1 MVCSPR
7 ILMSPRSLL
16 DVHPDPL
23 PLRGVG
29 YGRTNM
35 KALRQLFPEHWLVA
49 DAKALVAIYRVV
61 RVPRQGFGVEPYVFD
76 IGTVRAA
83 LFWGSLQIPKPEC
96 EPQFTEAGEIHLA
109 VSLKNDAS
117 PLEGRYC
124 LLATRMSEDVP
135 EPDARSL
142 IEAGRGLLCAYHG
155 RNVAYDRVSEFM
167 FDLSNPAA
175 TTFVTPSFE
184 NPLAL
189 PVPRLR
195 RAERIRFETLLKNL
209 NQRDR
214 HRSLEDRL
222 HLSCRWFGSAIEHS
236 GPDAF
241 LRYWI
246 ALEALAMPDSTNIVA
261 VNEHLA
267 RSYGLSFDQAA
278 QRFLVG
284 RLFGFRGQIVHRG
297 SQRPVPGTV
306 LSYIAAVY
314 IDVLLQVFGLPPEG
328 RAESELQA
336 SGATLEHFFGI
347 GSNGGSGADPF
358 PEG

>member
-1 MVCSPR
+1 
-7 ILMSPRSLL
+7 
-16 DVHPDPL
+16 
-23 PLRGVG
+23 
-29 YGRTNM
+29 M
-35 KALRQLFPEHWLVA
+35 KALRQLFPESWLVA

-61 RVPRQGFGVEPYVFD
+61 RTPRQGFGVEPYVFD

-83 LFWGSLQIPKPEC
+83 VFWGSLQIPKAEC
-96 EPQFTEAGEIHLA
+96 EPRFTEAGELHVD
-109 VSLKNDAS
+109 VSLKSDAS
-117 PLEGRYC
+117 PLEGRHC
-124 LLATRMSEDVP
+124 LLATRMSDEVS

-155 RNVAYDRVSEFM
+155 RNVAYDQVSELM

-175 TTFVTPSFE
+175 TTFVTPGFE

-195 RAERIRFETLLKNL
+195 RAERMRFGALLKSL
-209 NQRDR
+209 NQGDRDP
-214 HRSLEDRL
+214 SLEDRL

-246 ALEALAMPDSTNIVA
+246 ALEALAMPDSTNIA
-261 VNEHLA
+261 AINEYLA
-267 RSYGLSFDQAA
+267 QSYGLSFDQAA

-284 RLFGFRGQIVHRG
+284 RLFGFRGQIVHCG
-297 SQRPVPGTV
+297 SHRPVPGTV

-314 IDVLLQVFGLPPEG
+314 IDVLLQVFGLPHEG
-328 RAESELQA
+328 RAESELRA

-347 GSNGGSGADPF
+347 GSNRGA
-358 PEG
+358 